1 VLLKSAFKIEQIQK
15 VTKIIHLKLTSIMQK
30 FILSLALIATMTTL
44 SFAQNDVSYAN
55 VNPAGERYETISE
68 NAHEAITRN
77 AIFPGGNARLA
88 ELLAENLV
96 YPMEARNKGIEG
108 TVKVKVTLDANGTIS
123 QTEVFKSVSPELD
136 AAALKA
142 VNALPKWIPAL
153 QNGDPTAYKLILPV
167 SFELE

>member
-1 VLLKSAFKIEQIQK
+1 MLLKSTFEIKQIQK
-15 VTKIIHLKLTSIMQK
+15 VTKIIHLNLTSIMNK
-30 FILSLALIATMTTL
+30 FILSLALIATLTTL
-44 SFAQNDVSYAN
+44 SFGQNDVSY
-55 VNPAGERYETISE
+55 VNTTPAGERYETISE
-68 NAHEAITRN
+68 NANEAITRN

-96 YPMEARNKGIEG
+96 YPIEARTKGIEG
-108 TVKVKVTLDANGTIS
+108 TVKVKVTINENGSIS
-123 QTEVFKSVSPELD
+123 QAEVFKSVSPELD

-153 QNGDPTAYKLILPV
+153 QNGTSIDYKLILPV